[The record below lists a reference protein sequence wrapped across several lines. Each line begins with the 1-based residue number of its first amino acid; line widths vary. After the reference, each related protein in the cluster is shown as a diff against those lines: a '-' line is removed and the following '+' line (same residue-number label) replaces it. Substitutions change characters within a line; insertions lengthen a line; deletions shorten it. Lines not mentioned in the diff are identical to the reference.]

1 LEEIKLKLTKVNR
14 IIECLIG
21 IGREGGLLDGDY
33 KTKNIWKGE
42 KLN

>member
-1 LEEIKLKLTKVNR
+1 
-14 IIECLIG
+14 LIG

-33 KTKNIWKGE
+33 KTKNIWKWE